1 MNLTLFRSVRKRL
14 FRRLQTRNIPLDR
27 LLTGGFA
34 EREHRLLRDS
44 PHVAFLREFGEADDV
59 DPERFR
65 QSPYYEHALG
75 DIARSGSFFGI
86 DDPDRI
92 IEQARYFHA
101 LHRAIR
107 DGIPPPPPTESHRPG
122 DLHSADPLPRVAR
135 VRGRRYF
142 VIKDGHHRCAIHYV
156 LGRRTIRARVIGR
169 ALLSAHDLDS
179 ILRAAGRDH
188 AR

>member
-1 MNLTLFRSVRKRL
+1 MFRSVRKRL
-14 FRRLQTRNIPLDR
+14 FRRLQTRDIPLDR
-27 LLTGGFA
+27 VLTGGYA

-65 QSPYYEHALG
+65 LSPYYEHALG

-107 DGIPPPPPTESHRPG
+107 DGIPPSPPTGSHDPG
-122 DLHSADPLPRVAR
+122 DLRSTDPLPRVAR

-142 VIKDGHHRCAIHYV
+142 VIKDGHHRFAIHYV
-156 LGRRTIRARVIGR
+156 LGRRTIRARIIGR
-169 ALLSAHDLDS
+169 ALLSARDLDS
-179 ILRAAGRDH
+179 LLRAAGREY